1 MSTTTQTRFETLKEI
16 LTAIRSLSESD
27 FNTFTDLRD
36 YFRDNEEETKVII
49 GRETVATL
57 QKYCFRKENKGY
69 LVRSLY
75 DSILSSFNFADMLQV
90 DVMNKETH
98 TQALIKVFE
107 GQTVEQFEAWK
118 AKKQEARAALK
129 KAIENPETLA
139 EFSTFCQYKGEK
151 ALTTEQRERLDDLKA
166 GRTREVKEK
175 EQERK
180 NEIAAV
186 TLQGVDMVLKESKH
200 TKKNIPLWVVVLS
213 SRVDRDT
220 YTELNNKA
228 KRLGG
233 YYSSYSK
240 DGAIPGFTFENEE
253 GAVLF
258 MELKNRNVNKTD
270 LVKAE
275 QEEKALTRVEQLRQ
289 KADKLEDEATEELN
303 RERKDNTHRRA
314 TMAAHAEQRATSQ
327 IHFAK
332 TLRKIAEAMEAGE
345 IKYLDRL
352 ANMTELGD
360 LQMVLNCATSDYIR
374 EKNIK
379 RDNFEMCP
387 EVIDFVKF
395 PYPTIWKENGLKI
408 AYHAKTVRGRVL
420 AANRIGKSIF
430 KSKTDL
436 YTVSP
441 YDLEDFQTV
450 FCSPYKT
457 SSYEFTKWEAERYIN
472 DLQTLNRFKRLNI
485 TTIEELRAALRE
497 LLRIK
502 EGVSLDPEQK
512 RAQELKELERQF
524 VGKKIEGFFPT
535 PEGLAAEVV
544 ELAEIQDGEIVLE
557 PSAGLG
563 HLAEVIRTEHP
574 NAVLQCV
581 EQYHPLAEA
590 LKVKGFTVEFGDF
603 LAFDGKFDKIV
614 MNPPFE
620 NLQDIDHVL
629 HAFELLKPGGRLV
642 AIMANNKQGDREKVK
657 NFLALVDMFGEM
669 RTNDPDAFRS
679 SFRPTGVSTVT
690 VILNKPQE

>member
-1 MSTTTQTRFETLKEI
+1 METTTLTKFATLKEM
-16 LTAIRSLSESD
+16 LTAIRSLSEAD
-27 FNTFTDLRD
+27 FQTFTDLRD
-36 YFRDNEEETKVII
+36 YFRHNKEEIMPII
-49 GRETVATL
+49 NRETVATL
-57 QKYCFRKENKGY
+57 SKYSFRKENKAY
-69 LVRSLY
+69 LVKNMYNTLVGN
-75 DSILSSFNFADMLQV
+75 FNLEDMLQI
-90 DVMNKETH
+90 DYSNGETEE
-98 TQALIKVFE
+98 QARDKAFARQGL
-107 GQTVEQFEAWK
+107 EQFETWK
-118 AKKQEARAALK
+118 AKEQAKKEAFK
-129 KAIENPETLA
+129 KAIENPETSE
-139 EFSTFCQYKGEK
+139 EFNTFCRYKGEK
-151 ALTTEQRERLDDLKA
+151 SLSTEQRERLDDLKA

-186 TLQGVDMVLKESKH
+186 TLEGVEMILKESKH

-253 GAVLF
+253 GAQLF
-258 MELKNRNVNKTD
+258 MDLKNGNVNKTE

-275 QEEKALTRVEQLRQ
+275 QEEKALSRIEQLRQ
-289 KADKLEDEATEELN
+289 KADKLEAEATEELN
-303 RERKDNTHRRA
+303 RDRKDNTHRRA
-314 TMAAHAEQRATSQ
+314 TMAAHAEQKATNQ
-327 IHFAK
+327 IYFAK
-332 TLRKIAEAMEAGE
+332 TLRKISDAMELGE

-360 LQMVLNCATSDYIR
+360 LQAVLNHAKYDYIR
-374 EKNIK
+374 AKGIRSE
-379 RDNFEMCP
+379 NFEMCS
-387 EVIDFVKF
+387 EVIDFVKY
-395 PYPTIWKENGLKI
+395 PYPTIWKENGLKV
-408 AYHAKTVRGRVL
+408 AYHAKYVKGRVL

-436 YTVSP
+436 YTVGP
-441 YDLEDFQTV
+441 YDLDDFTTV
-450 FCSPYKT
+450 FCSPYK
-457 SSYEFTKWEAERYIN
+457 SLQYDFNKWEAERYIN

-502 EGVSLDPEQK
+502 EGVSIDPEQK

-524 VGKKIEGFFPT
+524 IGKKIEGFFPT
-535 PEGLAAEVV
+535 PESLAVEVV
-544 ELAEIQDGEIVLE
+544 ELANIQEGETVLE

-563 HLAEVIRTEHP
+563 HIAEIIRTEHP
-574 NAVLQCV
+574 NADLLCL
-581 EQYHPLAEA
+581 EQYHPLAEV
-590 LKVKGFTVEFGDF
+590 LKVKGFTVTHGDF

-620 NLQDIDHVL
+620 DLQDIDHVV

-642 AIMANNKQGDREKVK
+642 AIMANNKEGDREKVK
-657 NFLALVDMFGEM
+657 TFRAFVDMFGEI

-679 SFRPTGVSTVT
+679 SFRPTGVSTIT
-690 VILNKPQE
+690 VILNKE